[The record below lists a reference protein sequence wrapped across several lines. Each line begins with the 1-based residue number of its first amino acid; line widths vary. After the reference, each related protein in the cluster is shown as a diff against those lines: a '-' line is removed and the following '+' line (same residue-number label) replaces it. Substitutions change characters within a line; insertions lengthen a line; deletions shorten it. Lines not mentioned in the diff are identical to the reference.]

1 MGVPQNR
8 VKRMS
13 TQFKRVGL
21 FGKPGAL
28 EAWDTIG
35 RVIDFLRDQGCEVVL
50 ETECCPDFPHARY
63 GATSLPRDQLCH
75 QIDLGIAI
83 GGDGTFLNAARD
95 IVACQVPLL
104 GINLGRLGFL
114 ADFSP
119 DGLEETLSAVLQGDY
134 IEEARALLEARIFEG
149 EEMVFRQLALNDVV
163 VHKRDTP
170 RMIEFDTFV
179 DDHFMMRQRSDGLII
194 ATPTGSTAYALS
206 AGGPIMDPRVDAL
219 ALVSINPHTLS
230 NRPVVIPGHSTV
242 KVIPHKNCTGSAKV
256 VCDGQKT
263 FEIQAQH
270 TTVVA
275 QFGQKLIMLHPRG
288 YNYYDILRT
297 KMAWGGHNR
306 C

>member
-1 MGVPQNR
+1 MGARLKR
-8 VKRMS
+8 VKHMG
-13 TQFKRVGL
+13 TQFRRVGL
-21 FGKPGAL
+21 FGKPQAL

-35 RVIDFLRDQGCEVVL
+35 RVIDFLRKHGCEVAL

-63 GATSLPRDQLCH
+63 GAAAMPRAQLCRH
-75 QIDLGIAI
+75 IDLGIAI

-95 IVACQVPLL
+95 VVACDVPLL

-114 ADFSP
+114 ADFPP
-119 DGLEETLSAVLQGDY
+119 DALEDTLSAVLLGDY
-134 IEEARALLEARIFEG
+134 TEETRSLLQARVFENDTCR
-149 EEMVFRQLALNDVV
+149 FDQLALNDVV

-170 RMIEFDTFV
+170 RMIEFDTRV
-179 DDHFMMRQRSDGLII
+179 DGHFMMRQRSDGLII

-219 ALVSINPHTLS
+219 VLVSINPHTLS
-230 NRPVVIPGHSTV
+230 NRPVVIPGSSTV
-242 KVIPHKNCTGSAKV
+242 AVMPNENCTGSAKV
-256 VCDGQKT
+256 VCDGQVT
-263 FEIQAQH
+263 FEIRATH
-270 TTVVA
+270 TTRVA
-275 QFGQKLIMLHPRG
+275 RYDRKLTMLHPKG

>member
-1 MGVPQNR
+1 
-8 VKRMS
+8 MS

-21 FGKPGAL
+21 FGKPNAL

-35 RVIDFLRDQGCEVVL
+35 RVIDFLRQQGCAVAL
-50 ETECCPDFPHARY
+50 ETECCVDFPHARY
-63 GATSLPRDQLCH
+63 GAKPMPRAKLCE

-95 IVACQVPLL
+95 VVGCQVPLL

-119 DGLEETLSAVLQGDY
+119 DKLEETLRAVLEGDY
-134 IEEARALLEARIFEG
+134 IREARTLLQVRIFE
-149 EEMVFRQLALNDVV
+149 EKQEVFRQLALNDVV

-170 RMIEFDTFV
+170 RMIEFNTFV

-206 AGGPIMDPRVDAL
+206 AGGPILDPRVDAL
-219 ALVSINPHTLS
+219 VLVSINPHTLS
-230 NRPVVIPGHSTV
+230 NRPVVIPASSMV

-256 VCDGQKT
+256 ICDGQVT
-263 FEIQAQH
+263 FEIQPWHITQ
-270 TTVVA
+270 VA
-275 QFGQKLIMLHPRG
+275 QFEQKLTILHPRD

-297 KMAWGGHNR
+297 KLAWGGHNR